1 MSGTETKVE
10 QTAPLLS
17 VGEGTHRH
25 TAIFCLLL
33 VAVTL
38 AFYNPIVRNRFVD
51 FDDSAYIL
59 KNPHVQQGLTW
70 STIKWSFTTFQE
82 GNWHPL
88 TWLSHALDCQIFH
101 LNPAGHH
108 YTNLLLHTASAVLLF
123 LLLQRAT
130 GSTGASLMVAGLF
143 ALHPVNVE
151 SVAWA
156 AERKNVL
163 SMLFCLLAL
172 DAYDRY
178 ARTGRRSQY
187 VAVAVLFSLGLMAK
201 PQIVTLP
208 FVLLL
213 WDYWPLGRM
222 EVAGLRSQVSGL
234 RNSVS
239 PLPPKR
245 LSSLVWE
252 KRPLFV
258 LAAADSVITVV
269 AQRSG
274 NTVRTFAEVSLSAR
288 VENIFVSYV
297 RYLGKAF
304 WPTKLVVMYPH
315 PQHSLRAWQ
324 VAGAIGLLIA
334 VSALLVRWR
343 ERRYLLMGW
352 CWFLG
357 TLVPMVGI
365 ITVGEQAMADRY
377 AYLPFIGLF
386 VAVVW
391 GLGELASE
399 HKISK
404 AILLGGAAAVLVF
417 LGLLTHRQLGYWAD
431 DETLWRYALSVT
443 ERNYVAHNDLAIALA
458 KEGRSDEAVV
468 EFRAARMLHKYPA
481 DQIVKLAVY
490 ELRVGHPQ
498 EAVEECQA
506 ALEATS
512 DPRVREVALSQMG
525 RALLQLG
532 RYDQAAER
540 YRQALRLSP
549 TDGDALIGAGAL
561 ALRTGD
567 FSQAIAQFSQ
577 AAKLAPNDV
586 NFLLLAQAL
595 RHGGQAADADS
606 AVSQAEKVSSNLPE
620 AQAAATGFLA
630 LAGVRPL

>member
-1 MSGTETKVE
+1 LSAAETKL
-10 QTAPLLS
+10 QLDQPASGGAFAAAP
-17 VGEGTHRH
+17 RH
-25 TAIFCLLL
+25 TLIFCLLL
-33 VAVTL
+33 VTVTL
-38 AFYNPIVRNRFVD
+38 AFYNPIVRNRFID
-51 FDDSAYIL
+51 FDDSAYIT
-59 KNPHVQQGLTW
+59 KNPHIQSGLTW
-70 STIKWSFTTFQE
+70 NTVKWSFTTFQE

-88 TWLSHALDCQIFH
+88 TWWSHALDCQLFH

-108 YTNLLLHTASAVLLF
+108 YTNLLLHAASAVLLF

-130 GSTGASLMVAGLF
+130 GCTWASLMVAGLF

-178 ARTGRRSQY
+178 ARTRRRWLY
-187 VAVAVLFSLGLMAK
+187 VAVAGLFGLGLMAK

-222 EVAGLRSQVSGL
+222 AGLRSQAPVLSNNESSL
-234 RNSVS
+234 
-239 PLPPKR
+239 LPRP
-245 LSSLVWE
+245 LSSLIWE
-252 KRPLFV
+252 KWPLLL
-258 LAAADSVITVV
+258 LAAADSVITVI

-274 NTVRTFAEVSLSAR
+274 NTVRTFAEVSLSVR

-304 WPTKLVVMYPH
+304 WPTKLVPMYPH
-315 PQHSLRAWQ
+315 PQHSLHAWE
-324 VAGAIGLLIA
+324 VVGAIALLVAI
-334 VSALLVRWR
+334 SALVVRWR

-357 TLVPMVGI
+357 TMVPMVGI

-386 VAVVW
+386 IAVVL
-391 GLGELASE
+391 GLRNLASE
-399 HKISK
+399 HKIPE
-404 AILLGGAAAVLVF
+404 AVLLAGAAVVLVI
-417 LGLLTHRQLGYWAD
+417 LGLLTHRQLSYWSD
-431 DETLWRYALSVT
+431 DETLWRYTLSVT

-458 KEGRSDEAVV
+458 KAGRVDEAVV

-490 ELRVGHPQ
+490 ELRVGHPK

-506 ALEATS
+506 ALDATS
-512 DPRVREVALSQMG
+512 DPRVQEVALSQMG
-525 RALLQLG
+525 RALLQMG
-532 RYDQAAER
+532 QYDQAAER
-540 YRQALRLSP
+540 YRQALQLSP
-549 TDGDALIGAGAL
+549 TDSDALIGSGAL
-561 ALRTGD
+561 ALRAGD
-567 FSQAIAQFSQ
+567 FRQAVAQLSQ
-577 AAKLAPNDV
+577 AANLVPNDV

-595 RHGGQAADADS
+595 RKSGQATDAARAVAS
-606 AVSQAEKVSSNLPE
+606 AQKVSSNFAA
-620 AQAAATGFLA
+620 AQAAANGFLA
-630 LAGVRPL
+630 LAGVR